1 MIARILSLP
10 FPLRVLVTTILLS
23 AILAWIVWD
32 RVNLLRTGTEIVLK
46 TRPIDPRSLFR
57 GHYVRLEY
65 EVGRI
70 KTDRVRVSGKFK
82 RHDPVFVRLEPGP
95 DGYWGAVS
103 VQKTPPRKNT
113 GLYLSGSVYRV
124 GVVLEQDAQR
134 EELHRKLRAC
144 TTPLCRKTARTAL
157 AKLNK
162 QPRRIKQ
169 CGTLACQSLQVHYGL
184 ERYFVP
190 KHRARAL
197 EKKRDQQSL
206 AVLVR
211 VSPFGV
217 GAISGLMI
225 DGKKIYD
232 EPLF

>member
-10 FPLRVLVTTILLS
+10 YPLRVVVTTALLS

-32 RVNLLRTGTEIVLK
+32 RVSLLRTGTEIVLK

-65 EVGRI
+65 DVGLI
-70 KTDRVRVSGKFK
+70 KTDRVKVTGEFK
-82 RHDPVFVRLEPGP
+82 RHDPIFVRLKSGPG
-95 DGYWGAVS
+95 GYWIAVS
-103 VQKTPPRKNT
+103 AQKTPPRKNS
-113 GLYLSGSVYRV
+113 GLYLAGSVR
-124 GVVLEQDAQR
+124 GARVVLEQDIQR
-134 EELHRKLRAC
+134 DRLRRKLQSC
-144 TTPLCRKTARTAL
+144 TDPLCRRMARAAL
-157 AKLNK
+157 VRLGK

-169 CGTLACQSLQVHYGL
+169 CGATACQSLRVHYGL
-184 ERYFVP
+184 ERYFAQ
-190 KHRARAL
+190 KQRARAL
-197 EKKRDQQSL
+197 EKKRAKQAL

-211 VSPFGV
+211 VSPFGI

-225 DGKKIYD
+225 DGKKIFD